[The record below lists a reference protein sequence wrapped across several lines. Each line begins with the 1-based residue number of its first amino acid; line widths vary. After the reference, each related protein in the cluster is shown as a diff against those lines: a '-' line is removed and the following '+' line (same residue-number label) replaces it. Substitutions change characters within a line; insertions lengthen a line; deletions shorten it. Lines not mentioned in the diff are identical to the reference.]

1 MRWLVP
7 IEVTVIVEADSKEEA
22 YKKTLIRS
30 HIEYEDVYAN
40 ICDILEAGIKKTK
53 REGRINVSLAGR
65 NQKG

>member
-30 HIEYEDVYAN
+30 HINYEDVYAN
-40 ICDILEAGIKKTK
+40 LCNVQRAGIKKTK
-53 REGRINVSLAGR
+53 REGRINESLAGR
-65 NQKG
+65 NQAR